1 MRKSNRK
8 ETVVAQ
14 LKNFLAQHGL
24 PYLFIALVLC
34 NGVYFAYAFITGSS
48 IGQFQAS
55 ELTSFY
61 EHTSSISTK

>member
-1 MRKSNRK
+1 MSKSKRKK
-8 ETVVAQ
+8 TIMAQ
-14 LKNFLAQHGL
+14 LKNLLVQHGL

-48 IGQFQAS
+48 IEQFQIS

-61 EHTSSISTK
+61 EHTSSISTN